1 MSKCKKI
8 ILTSGNIS
16 QFILLY
22 RNNSNNIH
30 QYLSPKEYIYKVKNK
45 SYDPNQKNFWL

>member
-16 QFILLY
+16 QFIAFY
-22 RNNSNNIH
+22 RNNSKNIH
-30 QYLSPKEYIYKVKNK
+30 QYLSPKEYIYGVKNN
-45 SYDPNQKNFWL
+45 SYDPNQQDFWL